1 MWRRTELGSDS
12 FPHILDAGVLFSF
25 QGPFPLEEFTH
36 VRLLT
41 PRTSQ
46 SVSLSLTLLLTI
58 DTQPQLSTLIAI
70 KTSLLLLLD
79 TPLLV
84 NTPLTH

>member
-1 MWRRTELGSDS
+1 MSDS
-12 FPHILDAGVLFSF
+12 FPHLLDAGVLFSF
-25 QGPFPLEEFTH
+25 QGPFPLEELTH

-46 SVSLSLTLLLTI
+46 SISLSLTLLLTI
-58 DTQPQLSTLIAI
+58 DPHPQLSTLIAI
-70 KTSLLLLLD
+70 ETSLFLLLD